1 MVHTNGKKLNAENKR
16 RDLVANKKNSRRAI
30 KQKGFKSGGSY
41 STIRAWFR
49 SRDLWVMGPPRFR
62 CATLIVEYKL
72 YQNLYN
78 LSLRQSSVLISLFI
92 FFGSVSL
99 SLPAPTP

>member
-1 MVHTNGKKLNAENKR
+1 
-16 RDLVANKKNSRRAI
+16 
-30 KQKGFKSGGSY
+30 
-41 STIRAWFR
+41 
-49 SRDLWVMGPPRFR
+49 
-62 CATLIVEYKL
+62 L

-78 LSLRQSSVLISLFI
+78 LSSVLISLFI

>member
-1 MVHTNGKKLNAENKR
+1 
-16 RDLVANKKNSRRAI
+16 
-30 KQKGFKSGGSY
+30 
-41 STIRAWFR
+41 
-49 SRDLWVMGPPRFR
+49 
-62 CATLIVEYKL
+62 L
-72 YQNLYN
+72 YQKLYN